1 MKKLINNWILSKAIK
16 QLGKDV
22 VKYKSTLHNH
32 FREDGIKTRGRF
44 NIMLTL
50 LLIIQSKY
58 DRFLGIKNIDID
70 ENTEVIKIKISLNKP
85 SRLTLYKEEIEKELT
100 ETIKKDTRLELI
112 YTNKFFGLDYYN
124 VI

>member
-16 QLGKDV
+16 HLSKGV

-32 FREDGIKTRGRF
+32 FREDGTKTRGRF
-44 NIMLTL
+44 NVMLAL

-70 ENTEVIKIKISLNKP
+70 ENCELIKITILLNKP

-100 ETIKKDTRLELI
+100 DTINKDTHLELI
-112 YTNKFFGLDYYN
+112 YTNKLFGLDYYN
-124 VI
+124 VT